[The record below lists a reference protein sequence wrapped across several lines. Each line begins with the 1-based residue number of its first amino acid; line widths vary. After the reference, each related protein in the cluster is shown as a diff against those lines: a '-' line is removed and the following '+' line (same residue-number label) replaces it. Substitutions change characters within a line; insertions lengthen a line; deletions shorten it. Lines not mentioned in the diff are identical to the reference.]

1 MVDIFGDRFQLGVR
15 SEQVDGITEQ
25 SAMNATGAMVIEVLL
40 TVAVLTVGAIVTWA
54 VIAIE
59 RRLFG

>member
-1 MVDIFGDRFQLGVR
+1 
-15 SEQVDGITEQ
+15 
-25 SAMNATGAMVIEVLL
+25 MVIEVLL

-59 RRLFG
+59 RRLLG